1 MARFMRRGLTRF
13 YYVPTIASTT
23 LVPTTAEVTAGTR
36 LDAQL
41 NEVNGFTFG
50 NNPINAPDMSTT
62 FVPQVAGEDTSED
75 SSLTFYEDTVSN
87 PIRTLLAKGVSGYI
101 VIFKAGIAGSNP
113 AAGDKADV
121 WPVSV
126 GSNAPQYTADNETAK
141 YMVRF
146 INTAKPANDVT
157 LT

>member
-1 MARFMRRGLTRF
+1 MARFLRRGTTRF
-13 YYVPTIASTT
+13 YWVPSIASAN
-23 LVPTTAEVTAGTR
+23 LIPTTAEVTAGTR
-36 LDAQL
+36 LDNQL

-50 NNPINAPDMSTT
+50 NNPINAPDFLTT
-62 FVPQVAGEDTSED
+62 FVGQVAGEDTSED
-75 SSLTFYEDTVSN
+75 SSLTFYEDTTTN
-87 PIRTLLAKGVSGYI
+87 PIRTLLAKGTSGFI
-101 VIFKAGIAGSNP
+101 VIFKAGTAGATP

-146 INTAKPANDVT
+146 INTARPANDVT

>member
-1 MARFMRRGLTRF
+1 MARFLRRGTTRF
-13 YYVPTIASTT
+13 YWVPTIASAS
-23 LVPTTAEVTAGTR
+23 LIPTQAEVTAGTR
-36 LDAQL
+36 LDTQL

-50 NNPINAPDMSTT
+50 NNPINAPDFTSS

-75 SSLTFYEDTVSN
+75 SSLTFYEDTSSN
-87 PIRTLLAKGVSGYI
+87 PIRTLLAKGTSGFI
-101 VIFKAGIAGSNP
+101 VIFKAGIAGANP
-113 AAGDKADV
+113 ATGDKADV
-121 WPVSV
+121 WPVTV

-157 LT
+157 VT

>member
-1 MARFMRRGLTRF
+1 MARFLRRGTTRF
-13 YYVPTIASTT
+13 YYVPTIASAT

-36 LDAQL
+36 LDGQI

-50 NNPINAPDMSTT
+50 NNPINAPDFSTS

-75 SSLTFYEDTVSN
+75 SSLTFYEDSTSN
-87 PIRTLLAKGVSGYI
+87 PIRTLLAKGVTGFI
-101 VIFKAGIAGSNP
+101 VIFKAGTAGATP

-121 WPVSV
+121 WPVTV

>member
-1 MARFMRRGLTRF
+1 MSRFMRRGTTRF
-13 YYVPTIASTT
+13 YFVPSIASAS
-23 LVPTTAEVTAGTR
+23 LIPTTAEVTAGTR

-41 NEVNGFTFG
+41 NEINGFTFG
-50 NNPINAPDMSTT
+50 NSPINAPDMSTT

-75 SSLTFYEDTVSN
+75 SSLTFYEDTSTN
-87 PIRTLLAKGVSGYI
+87 PIRTLLAKGVNGFI
-101 VIFKAGIAGSNP
+101 VIFKSGIAGANP

-141 YMVRF
+141 YMVKF
-146 INTAKPANDVT
+146 NNTAKPANDVT